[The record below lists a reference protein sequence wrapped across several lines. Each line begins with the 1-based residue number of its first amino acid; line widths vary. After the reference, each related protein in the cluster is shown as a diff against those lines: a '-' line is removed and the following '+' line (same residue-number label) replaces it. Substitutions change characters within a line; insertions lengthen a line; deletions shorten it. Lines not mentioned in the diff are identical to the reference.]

1 MGGRVFMK
9 RTVEAAIRIG
19 VIAGLIAWCFLIAR
33 PFLVPIIWGAIIAV
47 AIFHGYE
54 RLRTALGG
62 RRITAAVL
70 VSFLMLVLL
79 VLPSVLLGDSLVSG
93 ARNVVNSFQSGELHI
108 PPPPDSV
115 ASWPLIGEPIAK
127 AWTLASQNLEE
138 ALRQASPLLKGFGA
152 WLLGAAAGAGLALLQ
167 FVLAIL
173 IAGAFL
179 ANSEAA
185 GRMMRA
191 VAKRLVGERGLEFAV
206 VAEKTVRSVASGIL
220 GVALIQALLAG
231 LGFLVAG
238 VPAAGL
244 LTLVCLVFGVIQL
257 GVVIVLIPV
266 VIYLFST
273 ADTVTA
279 VGFLIWAILV
289 APVDNI
295 LKPIL
300 LGRGVD
306 VPMLIIFVGAIGGFL
321 NAGIIGLFI
330 GAVVLAL
337 GYKLFLAWLA
347 QDSTSD
353 TARETGERAPGD
365 SMRASASRSS
375 RIENRAGELSVK
387 ASNHGSRLMGT
398 CPAAYRSDVIYYNP
412 RTWHGCVGLPS
423 HSINCALAAGASPQV
438 PLERP
443 CTPAAARYPRTAYLR
458 T

>member
-1 MGGRVFMK
+1 MTFPESSISDDSVFMK

-19 VIAGLIAWCFLIAR
+19 VIAGLIVWCYMIAR
-33 PFLVPIIWGAIIAV
+33 PFLAPIIWGAIIAV
-47 AIFHGYE
+47 AVFHGYD
-54 RLRTALGG
+54 RLQTGLGG
-62 RRITAAVL
+62 RPITAAVL
-70 VSFLMLVLL
+70 ITLLMLVLL
-79 VLPSVLLGDSLVSG
+79 VVPSVLLGDSLVSG
-93 ARNVVNSFQSGELHI
+93 AQKVMDFFQKGELHI

-115 ASWPLIGEPIAK
+115 AGWPLIGEPIAK
-127 AWTLASQNLEE
+127 TWTLASEDLEK
-138 ALRQASPLLKGFGA
+138 ALRQASPLLKGFGS
-152 WLLGAAAGAGLALLQ
+152 WLLSAAAGAGLALLQ

-173 IAGAFL
+173 ISGGFL
-179 ANSEAA
+179 AKSEAA
-185 GRMMRA
+185 GRMTQT
-191 VAKRLVGERGLEFAV
+191 VARRLAGERGLELAR
-206 VAEKTVRSVASGIL
+206 VAEQTVRSVASGIL

-244 LTLVCLVFGVIQL
+244 LTLICLLFGVIQL

-321 NAGIIGLFI
+321 HEGIIGLFI

-337 GYKLFLAWLA
+337 GYKLFLAWVTE
-347 QDSTSD
+347 DS
-353 TARETGERAPGD
+353 
-365 SMRASASRSS
+365 
-375 RIENRAGELSVK
+375 
-387 ASNHGSRLMGT
+387 
-398 CPAAYRSDVIYYNP
+398 PADN
-412 RTWHGCVGLPS
+412 GF
-423 HSINCALAAGASPQV
+423 
-438 PLERP
+438 
-443 CTPAAARYPRTAYLR
+443 
-458 T
+458 

>member
-1 MGGRVFMK
+1 MFFWSGEGSVFNNLGRF
-9 RTVEAAIRIG
+9 
-19 VIAGLIAWCFLIAR
+19 AGLGDEMSRDRASAACATIRRWQVEMALAATAHQLTR
-33 PFLVPIIWGAIIAV
+33 VATGEGVVNTIWHTYWAIEKFAPS
-47 AIFHGYE
+47 
-54 RLRTALGG
+54 G
-62 RRITAAVL
+62 RRRHARRPPAARRDRICRDQPHSSAGRAGVDAAAACNHAARL
-70 VSFLMLVLL
+70 LMLVLL
-79 VLPSVLLGDSLVSG
+79 VAPSVLLGDSLVSG

-115 ASWPLIGEPIAK
+115 AGWPLIGEPIAK
-127 AWTLASQNLEE
+127 AWTLASEDLEA
-138 ALRQASPLLKGFGA
+138 ALRQTSPLLKGFGS
-152 WLLGAAAGAGLALLQ
+152 WLLGAAGGAGLALLQ

-173 IAGAFL
+173 IAGALL

-185 GRMMRA
+185 GRATRA
-191 VAKRLVGERGLEFAV
+191 VAKRLAGERGLEFASL
-206 VAEKTVRSVASGIL
+206 AEQTVRSVASGIL

-244 LTLVCLVFGVIQL
+244 LTLICLVFGVIQL

-273 ADTVTA
+273 ADMVTA

-321 NAGIIGLFI
+321 SAGIIGLFT

-347 QDSTSD
+347 QDSTPE
-353 TARETGERAPGD
+353 TAVD
-365 SMRASASRSS
+365 
-375 RIENRAGELSVK
+375 AGEPEIK
-387 ASNHGSRLMGT
+387 
-398 CPAAYRSDVIYYNP
+398 
-412 RTWHGCVGLPS
+412 
-423 HSINCALAAGASPQV
+423 
-438 PLERP
+438 
-443 CTPAAARYPRTAYLR
+443 
-458 T
+458 

>member
-1 MGGRVFMK
+1 MTSPEPSISDRVFMQ

-19 VIAGLIAWCFLIAR
+19 VIAGLIAWCFTIAR

-47 AIFHGYE
+47 AVFHGYE
-54 RLRTALGG
+54 WLQKGLGG

-70 VSFLMLVLL
+70 ITLLMLVLL
-79 VLPSVLLGDSLVSG
+79 VVPSVLLGESLVSG
-93 ARNVVNSFQSGELHI
+93 AQDVVESFQSGELQI

-115 ASWPLIGEPIAK
+115 ARWPLIGEPIAK
-127 AWTLASQNLEE
+127 AWTLASEDLEE
-138 ALRQASPLLKGFGA
+138 ALRRAGPLLKGFGS
-152 WLLGAAAGAGLALLQ
+152 WLLGAAGGAGLALLQ
-167 FVLAIL
+167 FVLAIF
-173 IAGAFL
+173 ISGAFL

-185 GRMMRA
+185 GRVTRA
-191 VAKRLVGERGLEFAV
+191 IAKRLVGERGLEFAS

-231 LGFLVAG
+231 LGFLIAG

-337 GYKLFLAWLA
+337 GYKLFVAWLA
-347 QDSTSD
+347 QDSTID
-353 TARETGERAPGD
+353 RALEPGERAPG
-365 SMRASASRSS
+365 
-375 RIENRAGELSVK
+375 G
-387 ASNHGSRLMGT
+387 
-398 CPAAYRSDVIYYNP
+398 
-412 RTWHGCVGLPS
+412 
-423 HSINCALAAGASPQV
+423 
-438 PLERP
+438 
-443 CTPAAARYPRTAYLR
+443 
-458 T
+458 

>member
-1 MGGRVFMK
+1 MTSPEPSTSDRVFLN
-9 RTVEAAIRIG
+9 RAVEAAIRIG
-19 VIAGLIAWCFLIAR
+19 VIAGLIVWCFMIAR
-33 PFLVPIIWGAIIAV
+33 PFLVPVVWGAIIAV
-47 AIFHGYE
+47 AIFGGYE

-70 VSFLMLVLL
+70 ITLLMLILL
-79 VLPSVLLGDSLVSG
+79 VVPSVLLGSSLVNG
-93 ARNVVNSFQSGELHI
+93 ARDAVNAFQSGELYI
-108 PPPPDSV
+108 PPPPGSV
-115 ASWPLIGEPIAK
+115 AGWPLIGEPIART
-127 AWTLASQNLEE
+127 WTLASQNLEE

-152 WLLGAAAGAGLALLQ
+152 WLLSAAAGAGLALFQ
-167 FVLAIL
+167 FVLAII
-173 IAGAFL
+173 IAGALL
-179 ANSEAA
+179 ANSGAA
-185 GRMMRA
+185 SRATRA
-191 VAKRLVGERGLEFAV
+191 VAKRLAGDRGLEFV
-206 VAEKTVRSVASGIL
+206 GVAEQTVRSVASGIL

-244 LTLVCLVFGVIQL
+244 LTLICLIFGVIQL

-279 VGFLIWAILV
+279 VGFLIWTILV

-337 GYKLFLAWLA
+337 GYKLFLAWVA
-347 QDSTSD
+347 QDSTPG
-353 TARETGERAPGD
+353 TAVD
-365 SMRASASRSS
+365 
-375 RIENRAGELSVK
+375 AGEQET
-387 ASNHGSRLMGT
+387 R
-398 CPAAYRSDVIYYNP
+398 
-412 RTWHGCVGLPS
+412 
-423 HSINCALAAGASPQV
+423 
-438 PLERP
+438 
-443 CTPAAARYPRTAYLR
+443 
-458 T
+458 